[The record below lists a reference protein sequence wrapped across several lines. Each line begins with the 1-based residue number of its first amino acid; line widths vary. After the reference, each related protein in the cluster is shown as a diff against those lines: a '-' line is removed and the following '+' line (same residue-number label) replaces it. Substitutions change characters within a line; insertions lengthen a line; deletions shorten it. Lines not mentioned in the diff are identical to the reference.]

1 MPLVEVTALFFL
13 SINATSCLPQ
23 NKDIENLR
31 STAAICQINPESCDL
46 SQPMAYLADASG
58 SVSILTLAQGFAPR
72 TAVPPVERPATDD
85 HLISLGDPAAPET
98 LLFRPVKQTSANG
111 GLFLRDV
118 IDTDRLLV
126 TTIKTMTSGTTV
138 LKTKSVTLNAGDVL
152 LVRAAVTLEVA
163 REDTANCAG
172 LTASAQLRIA
182 EGSAPLSGQ
191 SVTFDALSV
200 RKTATI
206 SGLVRVAGPG
216 KYAFE
221 MQVVGNRPSCT
232 ATILE
237 PSTLTVTAFTPLTK
251 LDGYKASARFLLVSP
266 RAAVPD
272 IAPGQP
278 GSIPAVRI
286 PSAPSGPPIITLARL
301 EWNHAQDD
309 LVLIEASAQTTAED
323 RMAETTSWLQVTR
336 APTGLNSH
344 LHAMSL
350 TPGNGAVRQIVF
362 DWAAAPPANGHT
374 TFYLNIMGTN
384 ENSKPLAITASKIA
398 MLHFRRAARTLT
410 PGNPGPPETP
420 EAVESIN
427 SAATTTSKS
436 ARLTDLFALRALM
449 QHGQTPPPEDFLMCA
464 LFKPGLL
471 PVSGLPVAIPT
482 PVHHHFRTRWDDS
495 RINFPVV
502 IFENIYHQN
511 PAWAFTPPADRISHY
526 TERFYEVTVINPES
540 AACRYSAVR
549 R

>member
-1 MPLVEVTALFFL
+1 MPLVEATAVFFFG
-13 SINATSCLPQ
+13 INATSCLPQ

-31 STAAICQINPESCDL
+31 STAAICEINPDSCDL
-46 SQPMAYLADASG
+46 SQPMGYLADAFG
-58 SVSILTLAQGFAPR
+58 SVSILDLAQGFAPR
-72 TAVPPVERPATDD
+72 AAVPPVERPATDD

-98 LLFRPVKQTSANG
+98 LLFRPVKQTSDNG

-126 TTIKTMTSGTTV
+126 ATIKTTTSGTTI
-138 LKTKSVTLNAGDVL
+138 LKTKSVTLIAGDVL

-163 REDTANCAG
+163 REDRANCNG

-206 SGLVRVAGPG
+206 SGLVRVAVPG

-221 MQVVGNRPSCT
+221 MRVVGNRPSCT

-237 PSTLTVTAFTPLTK
+237 PSTLTVTVFTPLTK

-266 RAAVPD
+266 SAAVPD

-286 PSAPSGPPIITLARL
+286 PSAHSGPPIITLARL

-350 TPGNGAVRQIVF
+350 TPGNGAVRQNVF

-374 TFYLNIMGTN
+374 TFYLNIMGTG
-384 ENSKPLAITASKIA
+384 ENAKPLAITAPKIA

-410 PGNPGPPETP
+410 PGNPGPPE
-420 EAVESIN
+420 AVESIN
-427 SAATTTSKS
+427 PGSTTTSKS

-449 QHGQTPPPEDFLMCA
+449 QRGQTPPPEDSLPCA
-464 LFKPGLL
+464 LFKAGLL
-471 PVSGLPVAIPT
+471 PVSGLQVAIPT

-511 PAWAFTPPADRISHY
+511 PAWAFTPPADRTSHY